1 MKYLIKNSRVID
13 PKNNI
18 DEIFDVLISGG
29 KIKQIGARLKVAGA
43 KVINGKGLITAP
55 GFVDMHVHFR
65 QPGFE
70 YKETIKSGCESA
82 IKGGITSVAV
92 MPNTNPVMDSV
103 ENVENLKKIIKKDA
117 KINVYVL
124 GTITKGQDG
133 EKLADF
139 SKLKTAGCVGFT
151 DDGHCVADGSIMAK
165 AFEKSAG
172 RKLLLI
178 SHAEDTKLSADGV
191 MNQGFIAEKL
201 GLKGISNESEYK
213 IVERDI
219 KLAKKYKT
227 RIHIAHVSTKESCDL
242 IRKAKKQGVKV
253 SAEATPHHFTLTEKE
268 CESYDANFKM
278 SPPLRKQKDVDAI
291 KRAIKDGTI
300 DCVATDHAPHAVH
313 EKDIEFANAMNGII
327 GLETSLPLVMEQ
339 LVDKKY
345 LNMMGLVCVMS
356 FVPAIILGI
365 DKGHLSVGADA
376 DVVVFDPNKKWIYK
390 KDDIKSKSKNSPFI
404 DRELKGKVKYTFVKG
419 KLVS

>member
-1 MKYLIKNSRVID
+1 MKYLIKNSMVVD

-18 DEIFDVLISGG
+18 NEVLDVLISNG
-29 KIKQIGARLKVAGA
+29 KIKQIATKLKVKGA
-43 KVINGKGLITAP
+43 KIINGKGLITAP

-82 IKGGITSVAV
+82 LKGGMTSVAV

-103 ENVENLKKIIKKDA
+103 ENIENLKKIIKKDA

-124 GTITKGQDG
+124 GCITKGQNG

-139 SKLKTAGCVGFT
+139 SKLKIAGCVGFT
-151 DDGHCVADGSIMAK
+151 DDGHCVADSKVMEK

-172 RKLLLI
+172 RKHLLI
-178 SHAEDTKLSADGV
+178 SHAEDTKLSANGV

-201 GLKGISNESEYK
+201 GLKGVSNESEYK
-213 IVERDI
+213 MVERDI
-219 KLAKKYKT
+219 KLAKKHKA

-242 IRKAKKQGVKV
+242 IRKAKKQGVKIT
-253 SAEATPHHFTLTEKE
+253 AEATPHHFTLTEKD
-268 CESYDANFKM
+268 CESFDANFKM

-300 DCVATDHAPHAVH
+300 NCIATDHAPHAVH

-327 GLETSLPLVMEQ
+327 GLETSLPLAIEQ

-345 LNMMGLVCVMS
+345 LNMMGLICVMS
-356 FVPAIILGI
+356 FSPAQILGI
-365 DKGHLSVGADA
+365 DKGHLSIGADA
-376 DVVVFDPNKKWIYK
+376 DVVVFDPNKKWIYNK
-390 KDDIKSKSKNSPFI
+390 KDIVSKSKNSPFVGK
-404 DRELKGKVKYTFVKG
+404 ELKGKVKYTFVAG
-419 KLVS
+419 KLIN